1 MKLSHKFFVIN
12 AIIVLLAIAATS
24 SLCLLE
30 MRNEFKRKASVDLEA
45 RMKTFHHLLTFK
57 GAELKIADGKL
68 KQGDYVLNDNFE
80 LPDKI
85 KDLYGGAATIFMG
98 DVRVS
103 TNVMKPDG
111 SRAVGTKL
119 QGAAYESVI
128 KQGKPYRGEAFILDT
143 PYFTAYDPLKNS
155 VGDVIGALYVGVKQ
169 SEYLAVYDRLKYV
182 VAGVAALLAAGFSLL
197 SFLFVRKALQPLGR
211 MVALM
216 HDIAMGEGDLTVRLN
231 IKANDEIGEAA
242 GYFDR
247 FVDKLQT
254 VMRKVSDSTRDVASA
269 SVNLHDTAAQIATGT
284 EELAAQAA
292 NVSTADEEMA
302 ATSHSI
308 ADSCNAAAG
317 NSHHASTLA
326 TNGVEIVMQT
336 VEGMHR
342 IAARV
347 QETAQQVAGLGSRS
361 DEIGAIVGTIEDIAD
376 QTNLLA
382 LNAAIEAARAGEQGR
397 GFAVVA
403 DEVRALAERT
413 TRATKEISEMI
424 RAIQVET
431 RKAVDSMEDG
441 VREVEAGTA
450 EATRSGSALQQI
462 LDQVNEVTGQ
472 INQIATAALQQ
483 SSTSSEISNNMHQI
497 TGVIGTTAQSTHDT
511 TKAADKLAHL
521 ADELS
526 RLVGQFKLA

>member
-1 MKLSHKFFVIN
+1 MKLSHKFFITN

-24 SLCLLE
+24 TLCLLE

-45 RMKTFHHLLTFK
+45 RMKTFHHLLASK

-68 KQGDYVLNDNFE
+68 MQGEYVINDNFE
-80 LPDKI
+80 LPDRI
-85 KDLYGGAATIFMG
+85 KEFYGGAATIFMG

-119 QGAAYESVI
+119 QGAAYDAVI
-128 KQGKPYRGEAFILDT
+128 KQGKAYRGEAPILGV
-143 PYFTAYDPLKNS
+143 PYFTAYDPLKNAAGEV
-155 VGDVIGALYVGVKQ
+155 VGVLYVGEKQ
-169 SEYLAVYDRLKYV
+169 SEYLAVYDSLKYV
-182 VAGVAALLAAGFSLL
+182 VAVMAAVLAAVFSLL
-197 SFLFVRKALQPLGR
+197 SFLFVRRALQPLGR
-211 MVALM
+211 MVSLM
-216 HDIAMGEGDLTVRLN
+216 HDIALGEGDLTVRLN
-231 IKANDEIGEAA
+231 IAAQDEIGEAA

-247 FVDKLQT
+247 FVDKLQA
-254 VMRKVSDSTRDVASA
+254 VMRKVAESTQEVAAASA
-269 SVNLHDTAAQIATGT
+269 NLHDTAAQIATGT
-284 EELAAQAA
+284 EELASQAA
-292 NVSTADEEMA
+292 TISTAGEEMA
-302 ATSHSI
+302 ATSHDI
-308 ADSCNAAAG
+308 ATNCNAAAG
-317 NSHHASTLA
+317 NSHRASELA
-326 TNGVEIVMQT
+326 TSGSGVVMQT
-336 VEGMHR
+336 IDGMQR

-347 QETAQQVAGLGSRS
+347 QETAQQVAGLGARS

-413 TRATKEISEMI
+413 TRATKEISGMI
-424 RAIQVET
+424 RAIQGET
-431 RKAVDSMEDG
+431 QKAVGSMEDG
-441 VREVEAGTA
+441 VREVEAGTV

-472 INQIATAALQQ
+472 INQIATAAEQQ

-497 TGVIGTTAQSTHDT
+497 TDVIQTTAQSTHET
-511 TKAADKLAHL
+511 TTAADKLSHL
-521 ADELS
+521 ADEL
-526 RLVGQFKLA
+526 RTLVGQFKLA